1 MLWTWTSQPPSREE
15 KAGEVGVAVGAGA
28 DDARGDAEVAGDAPR
43 RPRRADGEGVA
54 LGDGA
59 GDAATGVGVGTC

>member
-1 MLWTWTSQPPSREE
+1 MLWTWTSHPPSSEE
-15 KAGEVGVAVGAGA
+15 KAGDVGVAVGSGA
-28 DDARGDAEVAGDAPR
+28 DDARGEADAGAAPR
-43 RPRRADGEGVA
+43 RPRRPDGEAVA